1 MSTEKQTNANR
12 ENAQSSTGP
21 KTDEGKAIASQN
33 AVKHGFFAKNDVI
46 LGEDPA
52 AYEQHRADIYDEYFP
67 MTPTESVLT
76 QRIASLTW
84 RLMRADRLQTTTI
97 NTLVTRGQSE
107 TPLSEEERHWVE
119 NFNAAVERTGEPL
132 PPEGAEM
139 STEFAAKMLHE
150 LAQVPSDKRPKY
162 RPPYE
167 PPTGPTIC
175 KAEIKLGGI
184 IYDDFLTSKVLERL
198 SIYERRIEHSLF
210 KTIRLIDQ
218 LQQNR
223 RKADAAQEKR
233 DWAYLKQE
241 DEAKRNRKE
250 AEHRQRIHN
259 ATMQN
264 EPNPD
269 PHCHSER
276 RAAERSA
283 AAQSRGIRK
292 NTIAEGD
299 SKQKTA
305 LAEGQSRFIGE
316 PNHNPLAEGQSRRA
330 GEPNPNPA
338 CHSERRAAERSA
350 AAQSRGIH
358 TNIIAEG
365 DSKQKTALAE
375 GQSRRAG
382 EPNPELTSISEITY
396 NRSRQEKAKR
406 NQSEDPTHRDN
417 PDRSD
422 NK

>member
-1 MSTEKQTNANR
+1 MSTQEQTNANR
-12 ENAQSSTGP
+12 KNAQSSTGP
-21 KTDEGKAIASQN
+21 KTDEGKATSSQN

-198 SIYERRIEHSLF
+198 SIYERRIEYSLF

-223 RKADAAQEKR
+223 RKAAAAQEKR
-233 DWAYLKQE
+233 DWAYLRQE
-241 DEAKRNRKE
+241 DEAKRKRKE
-250 AEHRQRIHN
+250 AEYREMAMRSGDPPVADQRIQN
-259 ATMQN
+259 ACRV
-264 EPNPD
+264 EAERRRKPNPRTAGVS
-269 PHCHSER
+269 PASHSRE
-276 RAAERSA
+276 S
-283 AAQSRGIRK
+283 G
-292 NTIAEGD
+292 
-299 SKQKTA
+299 
-305 LAEGQSRFIGE
+305 
-316 PNHNPLAEGQSRRA
+316 
-330 GEPNPNPA
+330 NPA
-338 CHSERRAAERSA
+338 T
-350 AAQSRGIH
+350 
-358 TNIIAEG
+358 TNNSLNAICQGLNA
-365 DSKQKTALAE
+365 KVQN
-375 GQSRRAG
+375 

-396 NRSRQEKAKR
+396 NRSRREKTALAEDQSKFIPACR
-406 NQSEDPTHRDN
+406 GSIGDPNQTNLTN
-417 PDRSD
+417 PDDQPNRSD
-422 NK
+422 NKQTKRATENPPK